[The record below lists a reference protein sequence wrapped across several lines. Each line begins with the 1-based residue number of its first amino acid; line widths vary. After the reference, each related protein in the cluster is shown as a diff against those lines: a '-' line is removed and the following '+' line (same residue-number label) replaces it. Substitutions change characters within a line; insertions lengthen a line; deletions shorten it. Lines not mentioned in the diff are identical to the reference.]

1 MPDAAIT
8 LSNARRISS
17 IFSRFETSD
26 SRFAITWVV
35 LANTSEIILSLFIS
49 RVVPDDVRSAI
60 ASATPSCGAASQAP
74 ATSTIVTSTPA
85 ALKKSSQMFGNSV
98 AIRMPFMSETSRT
111 ADASGTAKTNRAPPN
126 FKSKIGSTSALLS
139 AIMSRPVI
147 PMSATPFA
155 TYSGISIG
163 RTKRIS
169 MFGSTVFATSWREA
183 VIFTWIPAFVIK
195 SLIGSAIL
203 PLFGIA
209 RRTFVILE
217 GL

>member
-1 MPDAAIT
+1 MPAAAIT
-8 LSNARRISS
+8 LSKASRISS
-17 IFSRFETSD
+17 IFSRFSTREV
-26 SRFAITWVV
+26 RFAMTCVV
-35 LANTSEIILSLFIS
+35 LARTSETILSLLIS
-49 RVVPDDVRSAI
+49 RVVPEEVKSAI

-74 ATSTIVTSTPA
+74 ATSTIETSTPA

-98 AIRMPFMSETSRT
+98 AIRIPFMSATSRT
-111 ADASGTAKTNRAPPN
+111 ADASGTAKTRRAPPN
-126 FKSKIGSTSALLS
+126 LRSKIGSTSARRS

-147 PMSATPFA
+147 PMSATPLA

-169 MFGSTVFATSWREA
+169 MFGSTVFAISWREA
-183 VIFTWIPAFVIK
+183 VIFTWMPAFAIK
-195 SLIGSAIL
+195 SLIGSAMR

-209 RRTFVILE
+209 RRTLVMLE